1 MIASWTS
8 ASVSFLFSGSKLSI
22 AIGEATERK
31 DKENGGTPMLAI
43 ITGENEEDALKD
55 PTTWKTADAHPSRD
69 LVIFDEE
76 AGGNLYDKHFV
87 RIILIDWAS
96 QVEITGLVT
105 DEVGAPD
112 LNIQSYKNASRL
124 ECTH

>member
-1 MIASWTS
+1 
-8 ASVSFLFSGSKLSI
+8 
-22 AIGEATERK
+22 
-31 DKENGGTPMLAI
+31 MLAI
-43 ITGENEEDALKD
+43 ITGENEEDALKN

-76 AGGNLYDKHFV
+76 AGGKLYDEHFV

-105 DEVGAPD
+105 DEVGVP
-112 LNIQSYKNASRL
+112 
-124 ECTH
+124 T